1 MSVTQLMRQNMK
13 TTKARAL
20 TAFNAALACIAFG
33 IWQDSLWAGFF
44 MGSVTATLF
53 GILTVIEEAL

>member
-1 MSVTQLMRQNMK
+1 MK

-53 GILTVIEEAL
+53 VILTVIEEAL